1 MKKELEQS
9 DEYIDLDDEP
19 DHDELCKREQQFFLN
34 GILGRTN
41 LTEHQDSAIR
51 ASEIVLAADHSL
63 PHWRNGELLKERK
76 TFYFSMS
83 ARIAS
88 TGAHKRSTICGLVIF
103 CLS

>member
-1 MKKELEQS
+1 MPIPRPERILVHRSKKNEEGELEQS

-51 ASEIVLAADHSL
+51 ASEIVLAADHSF
-63 PHWRNGELLKERK
+63 RTGEMVN
-76 TFYFSMS
+76 F
-83 ARIAS
+83 
-88 TGAHKRSTICGLVIF
+88 
-103 CLS
+103 